1 MMTIAHHTAY
11 ESRARTHAHRT
22 QASTSYRIGLTI
34 TRSTLFDH
42 FTYTAY
48 NEDQEHAL
56 VCVFVAG
63 VIELSSGNLW
73 RHQIIIIISLYRKM
87 TALYTPKV
95 GAWHHHHH
103 LWMVKTVLAGTQPQH
118 CQQTKCVIEMRNGGR
133 LAGCFMVYDGAS
145 EHFVCHFSVAN
156 AEPDYLRCVSWP
168 CMYIAQCTRTRRA
181 SRFICIYIFP

>member
-1 MMTIAHHTAY
+1 MRITQPMNCARGHTHIAHKHPLHT
-11 ESRARTHAHRT
+11 ELDWPLLVQPS
-22 QASTSYRIGLTI
+22 LTI
-34 TRSTLFDH
+34 SRTPLTTTTKSTRLC
-42 FTYTAY
+42 
-48 NEDQEHAL
+48 
-56 VCVFVAG
+56 VCVAG

-87 TALYTPKV
+87 TALHTPKV